1 MSGKAQNSGDFTRK
15 LRGEAMRYCKRRAA
29 YFKYRN
35 VQNSIELVVS
45 QYLQSHPTA
54 EYSPA
59 LVSLTG
65 PLIYVLESDSLTYMA
80 LERLVSLIG
89 IPD

>member
-1 MSGKAQNSGDFTRK
+1 
-15 LRGEAMRYCKRRAA
+15 MRYCKRRAT
-29 YFKYRN
+29 YFKSRN
-35 VQNSIELVVS
+35 VQTSMETVISE
-45 QYLQSHPTA
+45 YLQAHPTA

-65 PLIYVLESDSLTYMA
+65 PLIYVLESESLTYMA

-89 IPD
+89 IPN